1 MYNVSSSFRDAM
13 KKPAQFRRLYGTVGG
28 INFIQKNILQ
38 GTFAI
43 SNQCSSSSE
52 IQIGQVYVGEL
63 KATFRGIDIPRRN
76 WKGKEIVVYQGIK
89 IGDDLDDLFEDVLLG
104 HYFIDS
110 AKWSKVG
117 VDITAYDAMS
127 KFDKDLKITSS
138 TGTIYDFTMLCCN
151 ACGVEFG
158 MTREQVATF
167 VNGVDIFGIYQENDI
182 ETHRDLIS
190 WCAQTLGANATISRE
205 GKLVYIQFSNVAV
218 ESFND
223 KQRLDGGTVSDFD
236 TFYTGLSVVNIG
248 DMTTSYYGAEVDNG
262 LTMNLGSNPLLQYGT
277 AEVLEQQRRAI
288 LTAIQKINYTPSKFR
303 INTPMIFDLMD
314 VIEFTGGLVG
324 EGNSIKVCITRFTWK
339 YNGDYEIECVGA
351 DPALTN
357 NKSKVDKNLAG
368 LLEQVDANKIV
379 TYEFTNAIDLLI
391 SDSYNQIISIDFT
404 SKEKSSAIFLATI
417 LIDVTANNVEK
428 RIEGTLTLENESKNV
443 VFDFTEKTKPV
454 IEINYKLND
463 SLIETF
469 MPEQILCEG
478 KHIINLYYPLLS
490 LPDVFANK
498 FEVLMKITNGSAKIL
513 RQNILATITGQ
524 GLVADYSKWDG
535 KINIEEEIGLIG
547 LSNVSVV
554 ELTDELNI
562 DFDLPTS
569 NQFTEI
575 ISGLKLNNIS
585 VAGFKDSIVLF
596 ETMTKQDVSFNCTQ
610 YTEFVED
617 NLQLKTVYTYISNE
631 ESIDVGKL
639 SSVEVKTDDKKSIES
654 VVIEN
659 G

>member
-63 KATFRGIDIPRRN
+63 KATFRGIDISRRN
-76 WKGKEIVVYQGIK
+76 WKGKEIVAYQGIK
-89 IGDDLDDLFEDVLLG
+89 IGDDLFEDVLLG

-127 KFDKDLKITSS
+127 KFDKDVNLTSAS
-138 TGTIYDFTMLCCN
+138 GTIYDFTMLCCN

-158 MTREQVATF
+158 MTSEQLALF
-167 VNGVDIFGIYQENDI
+167 VNGIATFGIYQENDI
-182 ETHRDLIS
+182 QTYRDLIS

-324 EGNSIKVCITRFTWK
+324 EGNSIKICITRFTWK

-357 NKSKVDKNLAG
+357 NKSKVDKNLSG
-368 LLEQVDANKIV
+368 LLGQIDANKTV
-379 TYEFTNAIDLLI
+379 TYKFTNVKEINVSQDAERPT
-391 SDSYNQIISIDFT
+391 SIISMAFA
-404 SKEKSSAIFLATI
+404 SKESATAMFLATV
-417 LIDVTANNVEK
+417 LLNVTANIYEKEMLCTINGTESTLKFQEKMKPSVE
-428 RIEGTLTLENESKNV
+428 IT
-443 VFDFTEKTKPV
+443 
-454 IEINYKLND
+454 YKLNGAVID
-463 SLIETF
+463 TF
-469 MPEQILCEG
+469 IPKQIYCEG
-478 KHIINLYYPLLS
+478 SHILNLYYPLLS
-490 LPDVFANK
+490 VPDNFANT
-498 FEVLMKITNGSAKIL
+498 FDVSMTITGGSLNIGVG
-513 RQNILATITGQ
+513 NILATITGQ
-524 GLVADYSKWDG
+524 GLAAEFYEWDG
-535 KINIEEEIGLIG
+535 KIEVSDELLTYD
-547 LSNVSVV
+547 LSTLKVNQRQINDRAIFSFDKP
-554 ELTDELNI
+554 LDAAITDELSKIN
-562 DFDLPTS
+562 F
-569 NQFTEI
+569 
-575 ISGLKLNNIS
+575 NNILNVVS
-585 VAGFKDSIVLF
+585 LSGGINIGETFEQQTVEFNLTDYTEKDSTGI
-596 ETMTKQDVSFNCTQ
+596 K
-610 YTEFVED
+610 
-617 NLQLKTVYTYISNE
+617 LKTVYTYNSRDVDIDKGKMNRTLVKTTDKA
-631 ESIDVGKL
+631 SIENIV
-639 SSVEVKTDDKKSIES
+639 VEVSR
-654 VVIEN
+654 
-659 G
+659 

>member
-76 WKGKEIVVYQGIK
+76 WKGKEIVAYQGIK
-89 IGDDLDDLFEDVLLG
+89 IGDDLFEDVLLG